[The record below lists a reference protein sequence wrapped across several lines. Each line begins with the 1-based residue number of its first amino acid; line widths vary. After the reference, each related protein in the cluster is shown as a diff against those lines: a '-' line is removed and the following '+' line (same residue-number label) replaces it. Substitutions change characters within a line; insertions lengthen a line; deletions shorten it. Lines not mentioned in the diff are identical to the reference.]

1 MPMPLSLF
9 GIKFWRA
16 GRYLFWTG
24 LLFLN
29 YRQLATQE
37 NFLLSSQPLGLGFL
51 LVLVAPEILARL
63 PRLRQRLAEC
73 VAVSDIVVLLLLT
86 YVQPAFL
93 ILFVPTIFASV
104 TLESKRFAL
113 GLTLLAMLLSV
124 LQGILFP
131 SALTS
136 ISLYIIAFLL
146 SGAISLF
153 LKQQFASTRKT
164 QKLLEQKL
172 EAKSDY
178 FLMRAHEI
186 RTPLA
191 LIQASVELVLDG
203 APGPLTKQQRDF
215 IENVE
220 ENCQNINLLA
230 ENMLTQS
237 KLESGIFQPTFQEA
251 DVRTIIRAVTAELRT
266 FTERRQQRIHTYY
279 PQVLPLLP
287 LDSSLLKQ
295 AVTNLVQNAI
305 RHTSPGGNIDVS
317 VARNDSSILIS
328 VTDDG
333 AGMTLEQRKKIFRRF
348 EASSGGTGLGL
359 LIVKQIT
366 ELHGGRIY
374 MDTTLGKGTTFMLSL
389 PLPDHVI
396 EERP

>member
-1 MPMPLSLF
+1 MPRSVF
-9 GIKFWRA
+9 TASVWRV
-16 GRYLFWTG
+16 GRYLFWLTLG
-24 LLFLN
+24 FVSH
-29 YRQLATQE
+29 RQLGV
-37 NFLLSSQPLGLGFL
+37 SQDFAPSPYLLGLGIFL
-51 LVLVAPEILARL
+51 LFSPEVLASL
-63 PRLRQRLAEC
+63 PRLRQHLAEFI
-73 VAVSDIVVLLLLT
+73 AASDTLVLLLLT
-86 YVQPAFL
+86 YVQPVYLVLFAPL
-93 ILFVPTIFASV
+93 IVASV
-104 TLESKRFAL
+104 TLESKRYTL
-113 GLTLLAMLLSV
+113 GLSLLAMVLSSVQGLFYQVSLTSV
-124 LQGILFP
+124 LLHTIV
-131 SALTS
+131 
-136 ISLYIIAFLL
+136 FLL
-146 SGAISLF
+146 SGTLSLW
-153 LKQQFASTRKT
+153 LKQQLTKT
-164 QKLLEQKL
+164 YQARALLEQKL
-172 EAKSDY
+172 EARSDY

-203 APGPLTKQQRDF
+203 APGPLTAQQREF
-215 IENVE
+215 IQNVD
-220 ENCQNINLLA
+220 ENCRNITLLA

-251 DVRTIIRAVTAELRT
+251 DVRTMLRAVTSELKT
-266 FTERRQQRIHTYY
+266 FTERRQQKIHTYY

-305 RHTSPGGNIDVS
+305 RHTLPGGNIDVS
-317 VARNDSSILIS
+317 VTRNDSSILIS

-374 MDTTLGKGTTFMLSL
+374 IDTSLGKGTTFMLSL
-389 PLPDHVI
+389 PLPEHAI
-396 EERP
+396 REQP